1 MIRRSRDDRGRAIAA
16 HKTGTLRYLD
26 WGGTKIKIAQCVY
39 CRFWIPARLWTQD
52 HVYPLRYKGA
62 RRAVANVVLACEAC
76 NNSKSTWLPCRKC
89 ESLRELRTA
98 DLISGN
104 VVCLCTCNN
113 IKQITVI
120 PSLPA
125 GYVVNWTKQLKR
137 IQRFGW
143 GQRFYHSNRKDWL
156 ISYET
161 SKCAAEYIPDR
172 TQSSIGDT

>member
-1 MIRRSRDDRGRAIAA
+1 MDETTHENTPAQNRLRLVFKATEIAKLLITHSEEEQRLVLDELGRVIAA

-26 WGGTKIKIAQCVY
+26 WNGTKIKIAQCVY

-98 DLISGN
+98 DLISGS
-104 VVCLCTCNN
+104 VLCLCTCNN
-113 IKQITVI
+113 VKRITVI
-120 PSLPA
+120 PGLP
-125 GYVVNWTKQLKR
+125 
-137 IQRFGW
+137 
-143 GQRFYHSNRKDWL
+143 
-156 ISYET
+156 
-161 SKCAAEYIPDR
+161 
-172 TQSSIGDT
+172 